1 MDFTFEDN
9 GLGNNCPIKVTYDND
24 IDHKYE
30 VWYISRDNKVE
41 QQFGRTIGSNK
52 FDAVCSSLIDGKLA
66 LYSKTT
72 SWFNQSHQIA
82 VLDLNGVNGHNIT
95 VNISKAAA

>member
-9 GLGNNCPIKVTYDND
+9 GFGNNCPIKVTYDND
-24 IDHKYE
+24 VDHKYE
-30 VWYISRDNKVE
+30 VWYISRDGKVE

-52 FDAVCSSLIDGKLA
+52 LDAICSSLIDGKLV
-66 LYSKTT
+66 LFSKTT

>member
-1 MDFTFEDN
+1 
-9 GLGNNCPIKVTYDND
+9 L
-24 IDHKYE
+24 
-30 VWYISRDNKVE
+30 
-41 QQFGRTIGSNK
+41 
-52 FDAVCSSLIDGKLA
+52 DAICSSLIDGKLA